1 MSRRSDE
8 PHLRQ
13 KPRAAVATFLLHL
26 TAGFECPRHATN
38 GVLVALTSL
47 YPNLKAEAE
56 AAVPNRQIVTI
67 TALAQ
72 LRAMRRADFARLLI
86 RAAKRRKKPRGRKMP
101 THIARGSA
109 TRGRVRSRVELRS
122 ALDRSPATFAANAP
136 LFFAER
142 VILGESGGNDKG

>member
-1 MSRRSDE
+1 MSPISDRNREQQLRRSSCIS
-8 PHLRQ
+8 RQ
-13 KPRAAVATFLLHL
+13 ALSAL
-26 TAGFECPRHATN
+26 ATN

-72 LRAMRRADFARLLI
+72 LRGMRRADFARLLI

-136 LFFAER
+136 L
-142 VILGESGGNDKG
+142 VVS

>member
-1 MSRRSDE
+1 MSPISDRNREQQLRRSSCIS
-8 PHLRQ
+8 RQ
-13 KPRAAVATFLLHL
+13 ALSAL
-26 TAGFECPRHATN
+26 ATN

-72 LRAMRRADFARLLI
+72 LRGMRRADFARLLI

-109 TRGRVRSRVELRS
+109 TRGRLRSRVELRS

-136 LFFAER
+136 LF
-142 VILGESGGNDKG
+142 VS

>member
-1 MSRRSDE
+1 MSPISDRNREQQLRRSSWIS
-8 PHLRQ
+8 RQ
-13 KPRAAVATFLLHL
+13 ALSAL
-26 TAGFECPRHATN
+26 ATN

-72 LRAMRRADFARLLI
+72 LRGMRRADFARLLI

-109 TRGRVRSRVELRS
+109 TRGRLRSRVELRS

-136 LFFAER
+136 LF
-142 VILGESGGNDKG
+142 VS